1 MQRRQAGDPPPTA
14 PWTPP
19 RWLRDLHLVA
29 AEMRQSS
36 PTSAEDRL
44 RLVFELMSFAVAR
57 LHEQAERRG
66 CTVGELL
73 HTYDRAVDR
82 LRARA

>member
-1 MQRRQAGDPPPTA
+1 MDPPQPVT

-19 RWLRDLHLVA
+19 RWLRDLRLVA
-29 AEMRQSS
+29 AEVQPYAAMS
-36 PTSAEDRL
+36 PEARL

-57 LHEQAERRG
+57 LQEQAERRG
-66 CTVGELL
+66 CTVGELRHL
-73 HTYDRAVDR
+73 YERAGDR